1 MAARLAWR
9 QVTIIRALGKYLRQ
23 AGFTYSDAYVG
34 EVYSDNPEIS
44 RLLVDYFFAKFD
56 PKAVWFDDLEPLDG
70 MSLPWSEKGLPQP
83 CIDEP
88 CQVDWMDKVAELNAA

>member
-1 MAARLAWR
+1 
-9 QVTIIRALGKYLRQ
+9 
-23 AGFTYSDAYVG
+23 
-34 EVYSDNPEIS
+34 
-44 RLLVDYFFAKFD
+44 
-56 PKAVWFDDLEPLDG
+56 